1 MKGIDSQISPILMSD
16 DASVLAFSKRQVLLQ
31 ESVNDLGS
39 PTRLPG
45 RHEFPDTRFK
55 TEGAEQEERLPTAV
69 HGTPDDQDGHSV
81 TIVLNR
87 DSFHSPSDLRIEMTG
102 GSWISMGKG
111 SQGHA
116 LPI

>member
-16 DASVLAFSKRQVLLQ
+16 DASVLAFSKREVLLQ
-31 ESVNDLGS
+31 ESVNYLDS
-39 PTRLPG
+39 PPRLPG

-81 TIVLNR
+81 TILLNR
-87 DSFHSPSDLRIEMTG
+87 DPFHSPSDLRIEMTG
-102 GSWISMGKG
+102 GSWISTGKG